1 MLENVPQVDL
11 VFALG
16 FFIALAVRR
25 GRVAQIVSRLLGA
38 AGVAGDDDSE
48 DEDN

>member
-1 MLENVPQVDL
+1 MLENIPTVDL

-38 AGVAGDDDSE
+38 AGVVDDEDSE
-48 DEDN
+48 DN